1 MYKKTLTDKTILQK
15 TFGDFKMERV
25 NNKIRQEPILEV
37 KDPQQV
43 GGDRLLVEKP
53 APEGALANLYDSST
67 RVLFY
72 ILDESVTNPDLFTE
86 MVPYLY

>member
-1 MYKKTLTDKTILQK
+1 LL
-15 TFGDFKMERV
+15 V
-25 NNKIRQEPILEV
+25 VQEPE
-37 KDPQQV
+37 KE

-53 APEGALANLYDSST
+53 APENALANLYDSST

-86 MVPYLY
+86 MVPYLYWAK